1 MEIIIHQIICGEDD
15 KGGYGLL
22 KSSLLDSKLA
32 KKIAFNTDIQEQT
45 GTYQWDSAIRG
56 FVVDDYFLIMKTFPD
71 KSADVRPGRVFSHVL
86 LIQKTELNNIQNLTP
101 ILEILPDKID
111 KEINVESILYKEES
125 DFVTDTSSS
134 SYQGRF
140 NKVIHGYANAQDF
153 SKTIIWIG
161 VENFNIALSHF
172 WKVLPVEDKETLNFG
187 LNFNADAIPKGK
199 LNFINIPENIES
211 KFLNKGFC
219 VVRKN
224 ENYVLKEIFEQ
235 LIAGDTKANE
245 RISNF
250 KTIVETGD
258 LSRDAV
264 NNIGK
269 VLNTFEN
276 IDSTSDLKK
285 LNTLSHVVAEYSPLI
300 DKGVSLKEK
309 LLERICN
316 LISICDLSELHLIKP
331 FKTSSFNGSERKLSQ
346 SVNKWLE
353 NYLFSQNETRT
364 KNYSLL
370 FEKLNGNNSN
380 WWTVNIKHQLDVF
393 LSSIDIDKVS
403 IVMNWLNQDISI
415 LDIIEPLIDISSE
428 SENSFTIYLSK
439 SFNKSHFQNLVSFA
453 LSRKWLRFHAK
464 LMIFEY
470 SFEQALSNQLLVDV
484 NEDFSDGINEI
495 IINISPIAVINFTI
509 NNGDNRLIKICGKY
523 CHTDSSLLANIE
535 ISNVNWQA
543 IWLHSILLG
552 NEIFDGITEPQEKVY
567 FLLNNLLDGE
577 SYNIDLLEKISNTLY
592 GNILYYPKRKNIW
605 KFIPNSIR
613 TNFLKK
619 TSTALLQKISTD
631 TTTVIPDDKE
641 LSDFIISNGI
651 SDFLYFNRNN
661 FNVTLP
667 IFITFKQLPE
677 YILKDYVSNYYG
689 NLNVIEAIQL
699 GKLVYERNYKDVVYA
714 IYYKANKSNNWKF
727 GLSECHNLLDFFTK
741 AALAFSDTLKT
752 VNITTDQWWESAEEI
767 ICDFYPNGVSLAA
780 IWKKAGGKESELLIN
795 TTAENVWRDV
805 ILKLRNNGLK
815 NVTMNSLLKEINKT
829 YGENEKFKL
838 IYQLRKNYITC

>member
-1 MEIIIHQIICGEDD
+1 MEITIHQIICGEDD

-22 KSSLLDSKLA
+22 KSTLSDLKLA

-45 GTYQWDSAIRG
+45 GNYQWDSAIRG

-71 KSADVRPGRVFSHVL
+71 RSADVRPGRVFSHVL
-86 LIQKTELNNIQNLTP
+86 LILKTDLNNIQNLTT
-101 ILEILPDKID
+101 ILELLPDKID
-111 KEINVESILYKEES
+111 KEIIIEPIPYKEEN
-125 DFVTDTSSS
+125 DNVTDLSST
-134 SYQGRF
+134 YQGRF
-140 NKVIHGYANAQDF
+140 NKVIHGYVNAHDC
-153 SKTIIWIG
+153 SKTIIWVG
-161 VENFNIALSHF
+161 VENFDIALSLL
-172 WKVLPVEDKETLNFG
+172 WKVLPVEEKEALNFG

-219 VVRKN
+219 LVRKN

-235 LIAGDTKANE
+235 LIAGDPKANE

-250 KTIVETGD
+250 KAIIETAD

-285 LNTLSHVVAEYSPLI
+285 LNTLSHVVAEYSPL
-300 DKGVSLKEK
+300 KENGVSFKEN
-309 LLERICN
+309 LLDKICN
-316 LISICDLSELHLIKP
+316 SILTCDVSELHLIKT
-331 FKTSSFNGSERKLSQ
+331 FKTNSFNGSERKLTH

-353 NYLFSQNETRT
+353 NHLFCEKETRT

-370 FEKLNGNNSN
+370 FEKLNGINSN
-380 WWTVNIKHQLDVF
+380 WWTENIKHKVDVF

-415 LDIIEPLIDISSE
+415 LDIIEPVIDISSE
-428 SENSFTIYLSK
+428 SENSFTIHLRK
-439 SFNKSHFQNLVSFA
+439 SFNKSNFQNLVSFA
-453 LSRKWLRFHAK
+453 LRRKWLRFHAR

-470 SFEQALSNQLLVDV
+470 SFEQALSNQLLVDD
-484 NEDFSDGINEI
+484 NEEYFDGINEMI
-495 IINISPIAVINFTI
+495 TNISPIAVINFTI

-523 CHTDSSLLANIE
+523 CHADSALLANIE

-543 IWLHSILLG
+543 IWLHSILLE

-567 FLLNNLLDGE
+567 LLLSILLNGE
-577 SYNIDLLEKISNTLY
+577 SYNIDLLEKISNTQY
-592 GNILYYPKRKNIW
+592 GNILYYPKRESIW
-605 KFIPNSIR
+605 KLLPNNIR

-619 TSTALLQKISTD
+619 TSTTLLKKISTD

-661 FNVTLP
+661 FKVTLP

-677 YILKDYVSNYYG
+677 YILKDYASNFLG
-689 NLNVIEAIQL
+689 NIDVVDATQL
-699 GKLVYERNYKDVVYA
+699 GKLVLQRNYKNVAHV
-714 IYYKANKSNNWKF
+714 IYQKSYSNNQFRISLK
-727 GLSECHNLLDFFTK
+727 ECYELLDLVDRFWAWSKGLVLNVTISK
-741 AALAFSDTLKT
+741 EEWWNAF
-752 VNITTDQWWESAEEI
+752 AEL
-767 ICDFYPNGVSLAA
+767 CHRLYPNGPKENK
-780 IWKKAGGKESELLIN
+780 IWERAEGDESDLILQSTGKETWN
-795 TTAENVWRDV
+795 A
-805 ILKLRNNGLK
+805 ILKKLRFGGCDE
-815 NVTMNSLLKEINKT
+815 VTPK
-829 YGENEKFKL
+829 KL
-838 IYQLRKNYITC
+838 IKKMLDDYKKNEELKTLKDLLEKI

>member
-56 FVVDDYFLIMKTFPD
+56 FLVDDYFLIMKTFPD
-71 KSADVRPGRVFSHVL
+71 RSANVRPGRVFSHVL

-111 KEINVESILYKEES
+111 KEINVEPILYKEES
-125 DFVTDTSSS
+125 DFVTDPSST
-134 SYQGRF
+134 YQGRF
-140 NKVIHGYANAQDF
+140 NKVIHGYVNSQDF

-172 WKVLPVEDKETLNFG
+172 WKVLPVEEKETLNFG

-199 LNFINIPENIES
+199 LNFINITENIES

-219 VVRKN
+219 LVRKN

-235 LIAGDTKANE
+235 LIAGDPNANE

-250 KTIVETGD
+250 KAIIETGD
-258 LSRDAV
+258 LSRDVV

-285 LNTLSHVVAEYSPLI
+285 LNTLSHVVAEYS
-300 DKGVSLKEK
+300 SLKEK
-309 LLERICN
+309 GVSFKERLLDKICN
-316 LISICDLSELHLIKP
+316 LILTCDVSELHLIKI
-331 FKTSSFNGSERKLSQ
+331 FKTNSFIGSERKLSQ
-346 SVNKWLE
+346 SINKWLE
-353 NYLFSQNETRT
+353 NHLFSEKETRT

-370 FEKLNGNNSN
+370 FERLNGINSN
-380 WWTVNIKHQLDVF
+380 WWTENIKHQVDVF
-393 LSSIDIDKVS
+393 LSSIDIDKAS

-415 LDIIEPLIDISSE
+415 LDIIEPVIDISSE
-428 SENSFTIYLSK
+428 SENSFTINLSK

-464 LMIFEY
+464 LMILEY
-470 SFEQALSNQLLVDV
+470 SFEQALLKQLAVDD
-484 NEDFSDGINEI
+484 NEEFFDGINEI
-495 IINISPIAVINFTI
+495 ITNISPIAVISFTI

-523 CHTDSSLLANIE
+523 CHTNSSLLSKIQ
-535 ISNVNWQA
+535 ILNVNWQA

-567 FLLNNLLDGE
+567 LLLSILLNGE
-577 SYNIDLLEKISNTLY
+577 SYNIDILEKISNTQY
-592 GNILYYPKRKNIW
+592 GNILYYPKRETIW
-605 KFIPNSIR
+605 KLIPNNIR
-613 TNFLKK
+613 TNFLNK

-631 TTTVIPDDKE
+631 TTIVIPVDKE
-641 LSDFIISNGI
+641 LGDFIISNGI
-651 SDFLYFNRNN
+651 TDFLYFNRNN
-661 FNVTLP
+661 FKVTLP

-689 NLNVIEAIQL
+689 NFDVIEATQL
-699 GKLVYERNYKDVVYA
+699 GKLVYERNYKDVAYA
-714 IYYKANKSNNWKF
+714 IYNKATKSNNWKF
-727 GLSECHNLLDFFTK
+727 ALSECHYLLDFFTK
-741 AALAFSDTLKT
+741 ALLAYSDTLKT

-805 ILKLRNNGLK
+805 ILKIRNNGLK

-838 IYQLRKNYITC
+838 IYQLRKNYINC